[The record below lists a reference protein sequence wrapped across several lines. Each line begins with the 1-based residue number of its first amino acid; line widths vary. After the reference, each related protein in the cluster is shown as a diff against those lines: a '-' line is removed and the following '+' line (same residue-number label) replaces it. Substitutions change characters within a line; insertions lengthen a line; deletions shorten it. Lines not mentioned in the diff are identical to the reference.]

1 MSTLEE
7 LHLIGWLRKISIE
20 WEIGEERLAALCHC
34 PVETLQAYLALS
46 AEGIE
51 SLPTIPGGLD
61 SAMVLVG
68 IFRRIRETY
77 PDPTEQNLWLMRE
90 NSVFEGHRPIDVMA
104 MSPDHLAYVGYT
116 VESGLRLGSKE

>member
-1 MSTLEE
+1 MSTSEE
-7 LHLIGWLRKISIE
+7 LHLIGWLRKISID
-20 WEIGEERLAALCHC
+20 WEISEERLASLCHC
-34 PVETLQAYLALS
+34 PLETLRNYLALS
-46 AEGIE
+46 TEGVE
-51 SLPTIPGGLD
+51 NLPTIPEGLD

-68 IFRRIRETY
+68 LFKRIREAY

-116 VESGLRLGSKE
+116 VESGLRLGAKE